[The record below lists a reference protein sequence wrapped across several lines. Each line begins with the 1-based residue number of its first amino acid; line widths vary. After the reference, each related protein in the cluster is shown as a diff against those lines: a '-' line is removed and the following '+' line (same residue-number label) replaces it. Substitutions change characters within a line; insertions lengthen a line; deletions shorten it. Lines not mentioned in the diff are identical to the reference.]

1 MKKQLGGNCMK
12 KRKLL
17 SLFLAF
23 CLVLGLLPATALA
36 ADQTN
41 DNAGIRISYVDD
53 SYNSSTGIL

>member
-1 MKKQLGGNCMK
+1 MK